1 VARPVC
7 DLLILTYCSV
17 LGWESFS
24 MTGAH
29 LPWKQMV
36 LPETLFQNYRR
47 IKSIA
52 VHENLR
58 NLYL

>member
-1 VARPVC
+1 
-7 DLLILTYCSV
+7 
-17 LGWESFS
+17 

>member
-1 VARPVC
+1 
-7 DLLILTYCSV
+7 
-17 LGWESFS
+17 

-36 LPETLFQNYRR
+36 PFGKLFQNYRK

-52 VHENLR
+52 VHEDLR
-58 NLYL
+58 SLHL